1 MRPTTI
7 DLLRCL
13 CGTGETLRV
22 EETEADGGRILHGAL
37 VCSVCGQRYPIEQGI
52 ARMLPPGLEAEAQK
66 AASSETLDPEEAA
79 HKRREM
85 AARDA
90 QVAHYD
96 RMPGLALFGRL
107 EIPLTLAQM
116 ALRPED
122 TLLEAGCGTG
132 RMTPIFAARCRSM
145 VAVDYSWE
153 SLRVCQNKLEAAG
166 TSNVDLIQADACAL
180 PFRDGLFPKVVS
192 CQVLEHIP
200 TADSRARM
208 VAEMARVAQDGGDVV
223 LSAYQHS
230 WFTRLFGQKE
240 GAHRG
245 GIYFYRFSRPE
256 LNALLTPSLEVQ
268 RMTGALVYHYLAR
281 CRKPFKEVNA

>member
-1 MRPTTI
+1 I
-7 DLLRCL
+7 GLLRCL
-13 CGTGETLRV
+13 CGAREALRV
-22 EETEADGGRILHGAL
+22 EREATEGERIVRGAL
-37 VCSVCGQRYPIEQGI
+37 ACPACGQRYPIEQGI
-52 ARMLPPGLEAEAQK
+52 ARMLPPGLETEARE
-66 AASSETLDPEEAA
+66 AGSERLDPEEAA

-96 RMPGLALFGRL
+96 RMPGLALFGTL

-116 ALRPED
+116 SLIPKDR
-122 TLLEAGCGTG
+122 LLEVGCGTG
-132 RMTPIFAARCRSM
+132 RMTPIFAARCREM

-153 SLRVCQNKLEAAG
+153 SLCVCRRKLEAAG
-166 TSNVDLIQADACAL
+166 ARNVDLIQADACAL
-180 PFRDGLFPKVVS
+180 PFRDGLFTKVVS

-200 TADSRARM
+200 TAASRARM
-208 VAEMARVAQDGGDVV
+208 VAELARVAQAGGGVV

-245 GIYFYRFSRPE
+245 GIYFYRFSRRE
-256 LNALLTPSLEVQ
+256 LYALLAPTLEVQ

-281 CRKPFKEVNA
+281 CRKPFTDVKA